1 MNIEHSVQQ
10 ILVDKFHVDRA
21 LIQPGATLQ
30 DLGLDSLSL
39 MEFVFALEDAFTLRI
54 PEERVE
60 SARERLTLEE
70 LSTIIREHLTMRAGI
85 DGSPD

>member
-1 MNIEHSVQQ
+1 MNIEHHVQQ
-10 ILVDKFHVDRA
+10 ILIDKFHVDA
-21 LIQPGATLQ
+21 GLIQPEATLQ
-30 DLGLDSLSL
+30 DMGLDSLSL